1 MARLSVRTVMITG
14 GVSGLGLAMASAFAA
29 TGAALYV
36 GGQLSDKKAADILAQ
51 LKEKGAASCHFDN
64 ADLRDLGA
72 ARGMVD
78 KAVDVMGRVDVLIN
92 NAGIQHVAPVDEF
105 PSEKWQDIIDVNL
118 SAPFHLISSVLPGMK
133 QLDFGRIINI
143 ASAHGLVASVHKSA
157 YVAAKH
163 GLVGLTKTVALEAAQ
178 QNITCNAI
186 CPGFVLTELVDRQVR
201 AHAEKTGLP
210 YDEAGIAMV
219 SEKHAA
225 GQFLMP
231 QQIADMALF
240 LARDAARN
248 ITGSS
253 FSLDGGWTAQ

>member
-14 GVSGLGLAMASAFAA
+14 GVSGLGLAMASAFAE
-29 TGAALYV
+29 TGAHLYV
-36 GGQLSDKKAADILAQ
+36 GGLITENKATDILAQ
-51 LKEKGAASCHFDN
+51 LDEKGAASCHFDD
-64 ADLRDLGA
+64 ADLRDATA
-72 ARGMVD
+72 ARTMAD
-78 KAVDVMGRVDVLIN
+78 KAADVMGRVDVLIN
-92 NAGIQHVAPVDEF
+92 NAGIQYVAPVDEF
-105 PSEKWQDIIDVNL
+105 PSEKWQDIVDVNL
-118 SAPFHLISSVLPGMK
+118 SAPFHLISSLLPRMK
-133 QLDFGRIINI
+133 QRNFGRIINI
-143 ASAHGLVASVHKSA
+143 ASAHGLVASAHKSA

-163 GLVGLTKTVALEAAQ
+163 GLVGLTKTVALEVAQ

-186 CPGFVLTELVDRQVR
+186 CPGFVLTDLVDQQVR
-201 AHAEKTGLP
+201 AHADKTGLP
-210 YDEAGIAMV
+210 YKEAGIAMV

-240 LARDAARN
+240 LARDEARN